1 MTGTFQTKLKIASW
15 DERPYRELAD
25 GSKLSRADVVLAD
38 GADGITSG
46 VSEALLYYRPD
57 GTSSYVML
65 MSLTANLGGKAGT
78 FVLRGEGSYDGTTA
92 RVALSVIEGS
102 QTGDLA
108 GLSGTI
114 ESVSTH
120 ADYPFMP
127 LTVSYTIG

>member
-25 GSKLSRADVVLAD
+25 GSKFNRADIVLAD
-38 GADGITSG
+38 GTDGITDG

-57 GTSSYVML
+57 GTGSYVML
-65 MSLTANLGGKAGT
+65 MSLTANLGGKSGT
-78 FVLRGEGSYDGTTA
+78 FVLRGEGTFDGTTA
-92 RVALSVIEGS
+92 RIAASVIDGS

-108 GLSGTI
+108 GLSATV

-120 ADYPFMP
+120 SDYPFMP

>member
-25 GSKLSRADVVLAD
+25 GSKFSRADVVLAD
-38 GADGITSG
+38 GTDSITSG

-65 MSLTANLGGKAGT
+65 MSLTANLDGKSGT

-92 RVALSVIEGS
+92 RVALSVIDGS

>member
-1 MTGTFQTKLKIASW
+1 MNGTLQTKLKIASW

-25 GSKLSRADVVLAD
+25 GSKFSRADIVLAD
-38 GADGITSG
+38 GADGIAGG

-65 MSLTANLGGKAGT
+65 MSLTANLGGRAGT

-92 RVALSVIEGS
+92 RVALSVIDGS

-114 ESVSTH
+114 ESVSAH